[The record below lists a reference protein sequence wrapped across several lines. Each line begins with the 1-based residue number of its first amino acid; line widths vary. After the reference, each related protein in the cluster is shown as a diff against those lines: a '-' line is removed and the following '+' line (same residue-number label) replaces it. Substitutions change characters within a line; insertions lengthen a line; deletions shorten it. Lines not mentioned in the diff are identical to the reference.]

1 MTPAPLAI
9 DPKKILILLHGS
21 IGDVTRALPL
31 AGLLRRRFPKATL
44 AWSVEPA
51 SLPLV
56 ELCRAVDET
65 ILFDRPRGV
74 TAFWRFLKSIRARRF
89 DLVLDLQRHLKS
101 GLISRWSGAPNRLGF
116 HRSDAKEFNW
126 LFNNSYIAAT
136 GDNTAKILH
145 YMKFAECLGIDPR
158 PIEWNLQLTAE
169 DFGRTERLL
178 GGARRDIGVLFVGSR
193 WESKQWF
200 ASQIAASAA
209 EIRRRHGLDV
219 VFLGAPADQALGNE
233 AEAMVQGKV
242 INLVG
247 RTSLRDAVAIIAR
260 ARFCLGPD
268 TGLMHIAAAMGTP
281 VVSLWGATDPAR
293 TGPYGFSDLV
303 IQGKA
308 DCSPCYR
315 KTCSIGRICMQS
327 IDVGAI
333 LAMID
338 KALARHETARDV
350 RPEARVSLY

>member
-9 DPKKILILLHGS
+9 EPKKILILLHGS
-21 IGDVTRALPL
+21 IGDVTRALPV
-31 AGLLRRRFPKATL
+31 AGLLRRRFPSATL

-56 ELCRAVDET
+56 ELCRAVDE
-65 ILFDRPRGV
+65 IIVFDRPRGM
-74 TAFWRFLKSIRARRF
+74 TAFFRFLKAIRARRF
-89 DLVLDLQRHLKS
+89 DLVLDMQRHLKS
-101 GLISRWSGAPNRLGF
+101 GLISRWSGAPYRLGF

-126 LFNNSYIAAT
+126 LFNNRYIPAT
-136 GDNTAKILH
+136 GDGTPKILH
-145 YMKFAECLGIDPR
+145 YTKFAEYLGIDPT
-158 PIEWNLQLTAE
+158 PIEWNLQLAAE
-169 DFGRTERLL
+169 DHARAERLL
-178 GGARRDIGVLFVGSR
+178 GGERRDFAVLFVGSR

-219 VFLGAPADQALGNE
+219 VFLGAPADQALGDE

-293 TGPYGFSDLV
+293 TGPYGFGDLV

-315 KTCSIGRICMQS
+315 KNCSIGRICMQS
-327 IDVGAI
+327 ISVGAI

-350 RPEARVSLY
+350 RPEARVSVY